1 MRFTK
6 MHGLGNDYI
15 YINGLKEKEQD
26 WGAFAKAVSPAHTG
40 IGSDGVIVILPSEKA
55 DFKMRMFNADGS
67 EGEMCGN
74 GIRCVGKY
82 VYDKGLTQ
90 KEHLT
95 IETGAGIK
103 TLNLK
108 QKNGRVDSVQVDMGV
123 PVITGPKWINLKNGS
138 RVWGFPVSMG
148 NPHFVVFVPNVA
160 DYDVAGVGAEVECH
174 TEFPNRTNVEFVERI
189 DEHRLKMRVWERGSG
204 ETMACGTGACAAV
217 VAAIAVR
224 YCSDYARV
232 ELSGGYLDIMW
243 PSGKGRLQMTGPAAT
258 VFEGRITRQQ
268 ISQMKRYNERVHD

>member
-82 VYDKGLTQ
+82 VYDKRLTQ

-108 QKNGRVDSVQVDMGV
+108 QKNGRVDSVQVDMGI

-174 TEFPNRTNVEFVERI
+174 TEFPNRTNVEFVEQV
-189 DEHRLKMRVWERGSG
+189 DAHRLKMRVWERGSG

>member
-15 YINGLKEKEQD
+15 YINGLKEKGLD
-26 WGAFAKAVSPAHTG
+26 WGALAKVISPAHTG

-90 KEHLT
+90 KKVVT
-95 IETGAGIK
+95 IETQAGIK
-103 TLNLK
+103 TLNLGIK
-108 QKNGRVDSVQVDMGV
+108 QGKVDTVQVDMGV
-123 PVITGPKWINLKNGS
+123 PAINAPIELTLKNGTKI
-138 RVWGFPVSMG
+138 WGLPVSMG
-148 NPHFVVFVPNVA
+148 NPHFVIFVSNVA
-160 DYDVAGVGAEVECH
+160 DYDVKGIGSEIECRP
-174 TEFPNRTNVEFVERI
+174 EFPNRTNVEFVENVN
-189 DEHRLKMRVWERGSG
+189 DHYLKMRVWERGSG
-204 ETMACGTGACAAV
+204 ETMACGTGACASMAAAV
-217 VAAIAVR
+217 ALRRCA
-224 YCSDYARV
+224 DYARV
-232 ELSGGYLDIMW
+232 ELLGGYLDIVW
-243 PSGKGRLQMTGPAAT
+243 SGRGPLQMTGPATT
-258 VFEGRITRQQ
+258 VFEGRVTQHQ

>member
-26 WGAFAKAVSPAHTG
+26 WGALAKAVSPAHTG

-82 VYDKGLTQ
+82 VYDKRLTQ

-108 QKNGRVDSVQVDMGV
+108 QKNGRVDSVQVDMGI

-174 TEFPNRTNVEFVERI
+174 TEFPNRTNVEFVEQV
-189 DEHRLKMRVWERGSG
+189 DAHRLKMRVWERGSG